1 MDSKVFCSNYI
12 NYISSNKTERECISN
27 AIVKARI
34 NGFLTMKEIKAQNRS
49 LQIGD
54 KVYFVN
60 KDKNFAAFIIG
71 NEFGNCGLNLLG
83 AHVDSPRL
91 DIKTNPLYEKQGVAY
106 FDTQYYGGIKKYQW
120 ITRPLAIHG
129 KICFTDGTALN
140 IEIGEDQN
148 DPIFCISDLLPH
160 LDRNLSEKKA
170 SDFISGEK
178 LDLII
183 GCDPN
188 STEENEQLKKN
199 ILSIIR
205 EKYADKFVEED
216 FCSAELEVVPAGNAR
231 WCGLDKTLIAGY
243 GQDDR
248 VCAYASLQA
257 LFDMKETPHRTC
269 GCVLVDKEEVGS
281 ICATG
286 SESRWL
292 EDVLYAVSGVHD
304 RLEFATIL
312 YDTNMLSSDVT
323 AAFDPQYEDVANYEE
338 TSKLG
343 KGFVLSKY
351 NGGRGKSGGAD
362 ANPEYIAY
370 IRNVMNT
377 EKVPYQ
383 FDTMGKVDV
392 GGGGTIAS
400 IVCRLNINVL
410 DAGVPVLNMHSP
422 MEIIHRDDVYA
433 AYLGYSAFLKH

>member
-1 MDSKVFCSNYI
+1 M
-12 NYISSNKTERECISN
+12 
-27 AIVKARI
+27 
-34 NGFLTMKEIKAQNRS
+34 
-49 LQIGD
+49 
-54 KVYFVN
+54 
-60 KDKNFAAFIIG
+60 
-71 NEFGNCGLNLLG
+71 
-83 AHVDSPRL
+83 
-91 DIKTNPLYEKQGVAY
+91 
-106 FDTQYYGGIKKYQW
+106 
-120 ITRPLAIHG
+120 
-129 KICFTDGTALN
+129 
-140 IEIGEDQN
+140 
-148 DPIFCISDLLPH
+148 
-160 LDRNLSEKKA
+160 
-170 SDFISGEK
+170 
-178 LDLII
+178 
-183 GCDPN
+183 
-188 STEENEQLKKN
+188 
-199 ILSIIR
+199 
-205 EKYADKFVEED
+205 
-216 FCSAELEVVPAGNAR
+216 
-231 WCGLDKTLIAGY
+231 
-243 GQDDR
+243 
-248 VCAYASLQA
+248 
-257 LFDMKETPHRTC
+257 
-269 GCVLVDKEEVGS
+269 
-281 ICATG
+281 
-286 SESRWL
+286 